1 MRLKTQR
8 NLYRHMTVR
17 LLLLGLVVFK
27 LDVQTVLDPD
37 LHLDRVVDVRVGGQ
51 LVDDELVLLHQ
62 VRQSANYRHPQKI
75 PGGKTGR

>member
-1 MRLKTQR
+1 
-8 NLYRHMTVR
+8 MTVR

-37 LHLDRVVDVRVGGQ
+37 LHLDRVVNVWVSGQ

-75 PGGKTGR
+75 PGGTTGR